1 MLRPEFH
8 HRQGHFPHSLSG
20 DSRVVPRLNPATHNG
35 LISEFSR
42 RTHNCLSA
50 WCSRST
56 SSPHVIRSLM
66 SETLIEDVGGVE
78 TPVGRR
84 TFLRRIS
91 GACATIVAAI
101 VGIPA
106 LRALFTPAVAKS
118 AVNTWTKVAD
128 DTALLDIGTPI
139 RVDFVQNQSDA
150 WVETRAMNSVWLFT
164 EDGDKFKAYN
174 GHCTH
179 LGCGFIYDKERKTFI
194 CPCHR
199 GQFDVKTGA
208 VLAGPPPR
216 PLDELEVQVKD
227 SAVFVKYR
235 DFRLGVAERVE
246 V

>member
-1 MLRPEFH
+1 MQTQTPQRLKEDPLQRPT
-8 HRQGHFPHSLSG
+8 LVDNG
-20 DSRVVPRLNPATHNG
+20 DSPDAT
-35 LISEFSR
+35 I
-42 RTHNCLSA
+42 
-50 WCSRST
+50 
-56 SSPHVIRSLM
+56 
-66 SETLIEDVGGVE
+66 
-78 TPVGRR
+78 GRR
-84 TFLRRIS
+84 GFLRWVS

-101 VGIPA
+101 VGLPA
-106 LRALFTPAVAKS
+106 IRALVAPAVAK
-118 AVNTWTKVAD
+118 AAPENWIKVAD

-150 WVETRAMNSVWLFT
+150 WVESRAMNSVWLYT

-179 LGCGFIYDKERKTFI
+179 LGCGFVYDKERKTFI

-227 SAVFVKYR
+227 STVFVKYK